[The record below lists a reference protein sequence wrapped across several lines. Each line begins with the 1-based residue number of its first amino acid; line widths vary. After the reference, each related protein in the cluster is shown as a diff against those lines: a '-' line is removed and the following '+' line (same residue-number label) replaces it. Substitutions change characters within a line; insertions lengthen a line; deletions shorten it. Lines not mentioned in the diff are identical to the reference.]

1 MYPSVYLWLTFT
13 YRAELLGS
21 MKLEPPK
28 AKVERK
34 HKMCASAQ
42 KLRASSETGNLL
54 TGWIVIL
61 RIRNYNYG
69 GRDNYVGLEWIGKGI
84 GLFTFINS
92 YIS

>member
-1 MYPSVYLWLTFT
+1 
-13 YRAELLGS
+13 

-69 GRDNYVGLEWIGKGI
+69 GAG
-84 GLFTFINS
+84 
-92 YIS
+92 